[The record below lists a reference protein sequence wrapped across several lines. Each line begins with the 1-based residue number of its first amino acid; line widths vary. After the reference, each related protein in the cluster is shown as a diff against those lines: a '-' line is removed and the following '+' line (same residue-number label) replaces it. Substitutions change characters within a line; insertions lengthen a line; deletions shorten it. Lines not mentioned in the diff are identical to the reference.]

1 MSKILF
7 FIFLSIFSNSF
18 LLEECDNSITNPPVL
33 RLTIN
38 PDNLGAIEKY
48 AIEKLLAE
56 REFTIDPITV
66 SEDVDFLGKLDLTL
80 NNIIIKIT
88 NMTDA
93 EIYLSFVETKN
104 INFILNILNGEITFD
119 YELKTGLISGKGNS
133 TLYINNISLSLNNT
147 LIQIPNEHE
156 PEKLGPGL
164 KIKGV
169 SFNDL
174 DMNMTFSKN
183 GTLEKLLKYL
193 NKNLKTILLKIGENE
208 INKKEALR
216 KINDMLY
223 DLFKSISLNIPI
235 DNLLQTNDNVNIS
248 FSMNEE
254 PIIKNNVLE
263 LSLEAEVKSDN
274 FKYNETNNIILPH
287 IINSYN
293 LFTEKTLNGVV
304 SQFILNNVLDILS
317 FFGKLNFEINNDT
330 IGLEQ
335 LNVGTLSLIIRELT
349 NVYKAALQGKIITD
363 AIDGPILKINDK
375 NKLNIKLF
383 ENLKFIVF
391 NDTQYF
397 NEDIGD
403 IAVDAD
409 STIEIEATFYFNDTD
424 IQLTLDSIIM
434 LTFEVRN
441 SLVGD
446 INTARVISNF
456 QTIVKSLFLGS
467 INNNIKQKI
476 QELTKPFSFENI
488 NLSELV
494 VQSYENYFKFDLSP
508 TLKNLTKL
516 FI

>member
-1 MSKILF
+1 MSKIF
-7 FIFLSIFSNSF
+7 FFTFLSIFSNSF

-48 AIEKLLAE
+48 AIEKLLTE
-56 REFTIDPITV
+56 REYTIDPITV

-80 NNIIIKIT
+80 NNIIIKMT

-169 SFNDL
+169 LFNDL

-223 DLFKSISLNIPI
+223 DLFKSISLNMPI
-235 DNLLQTNDNVNIS
+235 DNLLQTDDNVNIS

-263 LSLEAEVKSDN
+263 LSLEVEVKSDN

-287 IINSYN
+287 IINNYN

-304 SQFILNNVLDILS
+304 SQFILNNVLDTPS

-335 LNVGTLSLIIRELT
+335 LNV
-349 NVYKAALQGKIITD
+349 
-363 AIDGPILKINDK
+363 AI
-375 NKLNIKLF
+375 
-383 ENLKFIVF
+383 
-391 NDTQYF
+391 
-397 NEDIGD
+397 
-403 IAVDAD
+403 
-409 STIEIEATFYFNDTD
+409 
-424 IQLTLDSIIM
+424 
-434 LTFEVRN
+434 
-441 SLVGD
+441 
-446 INTARVISNF
+446 
-456 QTIVKSLFLGS
+456 
-467 INNNIKQKI
+467 
-476 QELTKPFSFENI
+476 
-488 NLSELV
+488 
-494 VQSYENYFKFDLSP
+494 SYY
-508 TLKNLTKL
+508 
-516 FI
+516 

>member
-1 MSKILF
+1 
-7 FIFLSIFSNSF
+7 
-18 LLEECDNSITNPPVL
+18 
-33 RLTIN
+33 
-38 PDNLGAIEKY
+38 
-48 AIEKLLAE
+48 
-56 REFTIDPITV
+56 
-66 SEDVDFLGKLDLTL
+66 
-80 NNIIIKIT
+80 
-88 NMTDA
+88 
-93 EIYLSFVETKN
+93 
-104 INFILNILNGEITFD
+104 
-119 YELKTGLISGKGNS
+119 
-133 TLYINNISLSLNNT
+133 
-147 LIQIPNEHE
+147 
-156 PEKLGPGL
+156 
-164 KIKGV
+164 
-169 SFNDL
+169 
-174 DMNMTFSKN
+174 
-183 GTLEKLLKYL
+183 
-193 NKNLKTILLKIGENE
+193 
-208 INKKEALR
+208 
-216 KINDMLY
+216 
-223 DLFKSISLNIPI
+223 
-235 DNLLQTNDNVNIS
+235 
-248 FSMNEE
+248 
-254 PIIKNNVLE
+254 
-263 LSLEAEVKSDN
+263 
-274 FKYNETNNIILPH
+274 
-287 IINSYN
+287 
-293 LFTEKTLNGVV
+293 VV

-330 IGLEQ
+330 IGLER

-424 IQLTLDSIIM
+424 IQLTLDSITM

-446 INTARVISNF
+446 IDTARVISNF
-456 QTIVKSLFLGS
+456 QSIVKSLFLAS

>member
-1 MSKILF
+1 M
-7 FIFLSIFSNSF
+7 
-18 LLEECDNSITNPPVL
+18 
-33 RLTIN
+33 
-38 PDNLGAIEKY
+38 
-48 AIEKLLAE
+48 
-56 REFTIDPITV
+56 
-66 SEDVDFLGKLDLTL
+66 SEDVDYLGKLDLTL
-80 NNIIIKIT
+80 NNIIIKIA

-235 DNLLQTNDNVNIS
+235 DNLLQTDDNVNIS

-287 IINSYN
+287 IINNYN

-330 IGLEQ
+330 IGLGQ

-349 NVYKAALQGKIITD
+349 NVYKAALQAKIITD

-424 IQLTLDSIIM
+424 IQLTLDSITM

-446 INTARVISNF
+446 IDTARVISNF

-476 QELTKPFSFENI
+476 QELTKP
-488 NLSELV
+488 LV
-494 VQSYENYFKFDLSP
+494 
-508 TLKNLTKL
+508 LKIL
-516 FI
+516 I

>member
-287 IINSYN
+287 IINNYN

-424 IQLTLDSIIM
+424 IQLTLDSITM

-446 INTARVISNF
+446 INIARVISNF
-456 QTIVKSLFLGS
+456 QTIVKSLFLAS

-508 TLKNLTKL
+508 TL
-516 FI
+516 

>member
-1 MSKILF
+1 MLK
-7 FIFLSIFSNSF
+7 
-18 LLEECDNSITNPPVL
+18 
-33 RLTIN
+33 
-38 PDNLGAIEKY
+38 K
-48 AIEKLLAE
+48 
-56 REFTIDPITV
+56 
-66 SEDVDFLGKLDLTL
+66 
-80 NNIIIKIT
+80 
-88 NMTDA
+88 
-93 EIYLSFVETKN
+93 YLSFVETKT

-119 YELKTGLISGKGNS
+119 YDLKTVLISGKGNS

-183 GTLEKLLKYL
+183 GTLEKLLKFL

-223 DLFKSISLNIPI
+223 DLFKSISLNMPI
-235 DNLLQTNDNVNIS
+235 YNLLQTDDNVNIS

-287 IINSYN
+287 IINNYN

-330 IGLEQ
+330 IGLGQ

-349 NVYKAALQGKIITD
+349 NVYKAALQAKIITD
-363 AIDGPILKINDK
+363 AIDDPILKISDK

-403 IAVDAD
+403 IEVDAD

-424 IQLTLDSIIM
+424 IQLTLDSITM
-434 LTFEVRN
+434 L
-441 SLVGD
+441 
-446 INTARVISNF
+446 
-456 QTIVKSLFLGS
+456 
-467 INNNIKQKI
+467 
-476 QELTKPFSFENI
+476 
-488 NLSELV
+488 NL
-494 VQSYENYFKFDLSP
+494 
-508 TLKNLTKL
+508 KL
-516 FI
+516 EIL